1 MPQRNQFRKI
11 AAVLVMLAAA
21 VMLRAQDS
29 AAPALPTMP
38 LTADE
43 LAAQRY
49 LRSITIDLAK
59 ERENDTWRIGGSQHN
74 NLSKRY
80 QLAFSG
86 YAAAALGMRTPA
98 YPALTVAIMDDI
110 IQRMLKKDVWVYV
123 KDYWGDKPWFPDP
136 CYDENIMYTG
146 HLLQLLAFYE
156 LFSGDD
162 KYRRDGFDFVWD
174 DKTTIHYDVQKLIDV
189 TVRQMRDN
197 DSGGVSCEP
206 DLIFFPC
213 NNHPQIALFIH
224 EQFGLGNW
232 QAERRRWEQTALK
245 SYANPLLGGGA
256 IKLVYQ
262 RKYKLMLPRGHI
274 GLDGWSLLW
283 YQPWATNLD
292 DARRLWRESVKCIQW
307 DNFSNETEDVCRGKA
322 TCMDPANVPPT
333 ATASFMAAAARA
345 LGDDATA
352 TRFETFLDRY
362 LRRDNDMFYLDLD
375 REWRIGCSAN
385 RITALAIRNG
395 SDFRTLL
402 RTRQLPNRG
411 PHIAELTPAGIA
423 VAEAVFAD
431 GVLRIGLVGKGP
443 ATLRLAGISTPPK
456 ALTPAAASFADN
468 TITIPHING
477 QCTITVAF

>member
-1 MPQRNQFRKI
+1 MSRCRRILQV
-11 AAVLVMLAAA
+11 ASALLVLATVAMS
-21 VMLRAQDS
+21 RAQGTT
-29 AAPALPTMP
+29 APMLPTNP
-38 LTADE
+38 LTTDE
-43 LAAQRY
+43 LSAQRY
-49 LRSITIDLAK
+49 LRSITVALPKD
-59 ERENDTWRIGGSQHN
+59 REDDTWRIGGSQHN

-98 YPALTVAIMDDI
+98 FTVLSAAIIDNV
-110 IQRMLKKDVWVYV
+110 IQRMLKKDVWIYV

-146 HLLQLLAFYE
+146 HLLHLMAIYE

-174 DKTTIHYDVQKLIDV
+174 DKTTIHYDVQKLIDI
-189 TVRQMRDN
+189 TVRQMREN
-197 DSGGVSCEP
+197 SSGGVSCEP

-213 NNHPQIALFIH
+213 NNHPQIALFIY
-224 EQFGLGNW
+224 EQLGLGNW
-232 QAERRRWEQTALK
+232 QAERSRWEQTALK
-245 SYANPLLGGGA
+245 SYASPLMGGGA
-256 IKLVYQ
+256 IKLVYH
-262 RKYKLMLPRGHI
+262 RKYKFMFPRGHI

-283 YQPWATNLD
+283 YQPWASNVD
-292 DARRLWRESVKCIQW
+292 DAQHLWRESVKCIQW
-307 DNFSNETEDVCRGKA
+307 DKFSHETEDICRGKA

-333 ATASFMAAAARA
+333 ATASFLAAAARA

-362 LRRDNDMFYLDLD
+362 LRRENGMFYLDLD

-395 SDFRTLL
+395 SDFRALL
-402 RTRQLPNRG
+402 RTRQLPNQG
-411 PHIAELTPAGIA
+411 PHVAEVAPAGIA

-431 GVLRIGLVGKGP
+431 GVLRLGLVGTGP
-443 ATLRLAGISTPPK
+443 ATVQLGGVSTPPK
-456 ALTPAAASFADN
+456 AVTPATATFTDN
-468 TITIPHING
+468 AITIPDVGG
-477 QCTITVAF
+477 QCAITVTF